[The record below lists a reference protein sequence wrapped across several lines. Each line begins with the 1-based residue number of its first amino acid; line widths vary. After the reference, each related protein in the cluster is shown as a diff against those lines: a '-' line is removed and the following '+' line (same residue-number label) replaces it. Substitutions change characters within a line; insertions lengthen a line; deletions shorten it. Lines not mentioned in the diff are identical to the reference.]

1 MARRIPVVSRN
12 ELSAEHQAAYDEVAG
27 IRGRAPVGG
36 PSSVMIHSPE
46 MAVRVK
52 RLSEYLRDQSDLP
65 ENIKRLAAM
74 IAARSIDC
82 QFIWNADAAAGRPAG
97 LSYALVD
104 GIRDKKEIP
113 ATPSDESVVAK
124 YGLKLTSTNKVSQE
138 SFDAVQ
144 EQLGVQGL
152 VEFTTTMGYFR
163 MLAINANACTI
174 DLPDQLTEPVLL
186 N

>member
-1 MARRIPVVSRN
+1 MARRIPVVSRD

-52 RLSEYLRDQSDLP
+52 RLSEYLGDQSDLP

-74 IAARSIDC
+74 IAARSMDC
-82 QFIWNADAAAGRPAG
+82 QFIWNADAAAGRRAG
-97 LSYALVD
+97 LNYALVD
-104 GIRDKKEIP
+104 AIRDKKEIP

-124 YGLKLTSTNKVSQE
+124 YGLKLTGTNKVLRCRPGTTQRTRARRVH
-138 SFDAVQ
+138 DDH
-144 EQLGVQGL
+144 GL
-152 VEFTTTMGYFR
+152 
-163 MLAINANACTI
+163 
-174 DLPDQLTEPVLL
+174 LPDVGHQRQRLHHRPTGSAY
-186 N
+186 